1 MKVYTR
7 MREIELKPSRL
18 LGLLLAGMALL
29 AWLAITLAAL
39 PASVQWVLA
48 AGIGILSGWA
58 WLRASRLPR
67 LRIAAD
73 GALQVLDDTDAW
85 CTVEVLG
92 DSFASTVLIVLR
104 YRLER
109 QGARSLTLL
118 PDSAPADDL
127 RRLRVA
133 LRWIRRT
140 RSDTSSPD
148 AG

>member
-1 MKVYTR
+1 

-18 LGLLLAGMALL
+18 LGLLLAGMVLL
-29 AWLAITLAAL
+29 AWLAISLAAV
-39 PASVQWVLA
+39 PAAMQWVLA
-48 AGIGILSGWA
+48 VGIGVMPGWA

-73 GALQVLDDTDAW
+73 GALQVLDDADAW
-85 CTVEVLG
+85 CAVEVLG
-92 DSFASTVLIVLR
+92 DSFATTALIVLR

-109 QGARSLTLL
+109 QGRRSLTLL

>member
-1 MKVYTR
+1 

-18 LGLLLAGMALL
+18 LALLLAGMVLL
-29 AWLAITLAAL
+29 AWLAISLAAV
-39 PASVQWVLA
+39 PARVQWGLAVGVVVLF
-48 AGIGILSGWA
+48 GWG
-58 WLRASRLPR
+58 WRQASRLPR

-73 GALQVLDDTDAW
+73 GALQVLDDADTW
-85 CTVEVLG
+85 CAVEVLG
-92 DSFASTVLIVLR
+92 DSFATTALIVLR
-104 YRLER
+104 YRLET
-109 QGARSLTLL
+109 QGCRSLALL
-118 PDSAPADDL
+118 PDSAPGDDL

>member
-1 MKVYTR
+1 

-18 LGLLLAGMALL
+18 LRLLLAGMALM
-29 AWLAITLAAL
+29 AWLAISLAAV
-39 PASVQWVLA
+39 PARVQWGLAVGVVVLF
-48 AGIGILSGWA
+48 GWG
-58 WLRASRLPR
+58 WRQASRLPR

-73 GALQVLDDTDAW
+73 GADGALQALDDADAW
-85 CTVEVLG
+85 CDVEVLG
-92 DSFASTVLIVLR
+92 DSFATTALIVLR

-109 QGARSLTLL
+109 QGRRSLTLL

-148 AG
+148 AD

>member
-1 MKVYTR
+1 MYTR

-18 LGLLLAGMALL
+18 LGLLLAGMILL
-29 AWLAITLAAL
+29 AWLAISLAAV
-39 PASVQWVLA
+39 PAAMQWVLA
-48 AGIGILSGWA
+48 VGIGVMPGWA
-58 WLRASRLPR
+58 WLRASWLPR

-92 DSFASTVLIVLR
+92 DSFATTALIVLS

-109 QGARSLTLL
+109 QGRRSLTLL

>member
-1 MKVYTR
+1 

-18 LGLLLAGMALL
+18 LGLLLAGMVLL
-29 AWLAITLAAL
+29 AWLAISLAAL
-39 PASVQWVLA
+39 PAAMQWGLT
-48 AGIGILSGWA
+48 AGVGILSGWA
-58 WLRASRLPR
+58 WLRAARLPR

-73 GALQVLDDTDAW
+73 GALQVLNDADAW
-85 CTVEVLG
+85 CAVEVLG
-92 DSFASTVLIVLR
+92 DSFATTALIVLR

-109 QGARSLTLL
+109 LGCRSLTLL
-118 PDSAPADDL
+118 SDSAPADDL

>member
-1 MKVYTR
+1 

-18 LGLLLAGMALL
+18 LGLLLAGMVLL
-29 AWLAITLAAL
+29 AWLAISLAAL
-39 PASVQWVLA
+39 PAAMQWGLT
-48 AGIGILSGWA
+48 AGVGILSGWA
-58 WLRASRLPR
+58 WLRAARLPR

-73 GALQVLDDTDAW
+73 GALQVLDDADAW
-85 CTVEVLG
+85 CAVEVLG
-92 DSFASTVLIVLR
+92 DSFATTALIVLR

-109 QGARSLTLL
+109 QGRRSLTLL

-148 AG
+148 AD